1 MAKLSDKDLLILLKE
16 QNNKAFAQL
25 YQYHTV
31 FVHKHVFANSGDA
44 EDAKEVEQ
52 LVIIHLYEKLI
63 QGKFELNEGVKL
75 SSYLFAVAK
84 NIWLKKL
91 ALKGK
96 QATENFD
103 KFVDKGQKD
112 VDIENLFIPEGPKET
127 TIIECMELLNNDCQS
142 ILTKFYYEEKAMR
155 EIALEIAT
163 ISEENLR
170 KRKYKCIQKLKELY
184 NQKIM
189 VYG

>member
-16 QNNKAFAQL
+16 QNNNAFAQL
-25 YQYHTV
+25 YLYHTV
-31 FVHKHVFANSGDA
+31 FVHKLVLANSGDA
-44 EDAKEVEQ
+44 EDAKDVEQ
-52 LVIIHLYEKLI
+52 SVIIHLYEKLI

-91 ALKGK
+91 DLKGK
-96 QATENFD
+96 LPTENFD
-103 KFVDKGQKD
+103 KFVDKGQID

-127 TIIECMELLNNDCQS
+127 TIIDCLELLNNDCQS
-142 ILTKFYYEEKAMR
+142 ILTKYYYEEKAMR

-163 ISEENLR
+163 ITEENLR

>member
-31 FVHKHVFANSGDA
+31 FVHKLVLANSGDVN
-44 EDAKEVEQ
+44 DAKDLEQ

-63 QGKFELNEGVKL
+63 QGKFELKEGVKL

-103 KFVDKGQKD
+103 NFVDKGQKD

-142 ILTKFYYEEKAMR
+142 ILTKYYYEEKAMK
-155 EIALEIAT
+155 EIALEIVT
-163 ISEENLR
+163 ITEENLR

>member
-16 QNNKAFAQL
+16 QNNNAFAQL

-31 FVHKHVFANSGDA
+31 FVHKLVLDNSGDT
-44 EDAKEVEQ
+44 EDAKDLEQ
-52 LVIIHLYEKLI
+52 LVIIHLYEKLL

-96 QATENFD
+96 QATEDFD

-127 TIIECMELLNNDCQS
+127 TIIECLELLNNDCQS
-142 ILTKFYYEEKAMR
+142 ILTKYYYEEKAMR

>member
-16 QNNKAFAQL
+16 QNNNAFAQL

-31 FVHKHVFANSGDA
+31 FVHKHVLANSGDA
-44 EDAKEVEQ
+44 EDAKDVEQ
-52 LVIIHLYEKLI
+52 SVIIHLYEKLI

-75 SSYLFAVAK
+75 SSYLYAVAK

-91 ALKGK
+91 DLKNK
-96 QATENFD
+96 QPTEDFD
-103 KFVDKGQKD
+103 KYVDKGEKD

-127 TIIECMELLNNDCQS
+127 IIIDCLELLNNDCQS
-142 ILTKFYYEEKAMR
+142 ILTKYYYEEKAMR

-163 ISEENLR
+163 ITEENLR

>member
-16 QNNKAFAQL
+16 QNNTAFAQL

-31 FVHKHVFANSGDA
+31 FVHKHVLANSGDA
-44 EDAKEVEQ
+44 EDAKDVEQ
-52 LVIIHLYEKLI
+52 SVIIHLYEKLI

-75 SSYLFAVAK
+75 SSYLYAVAK

-91 ALKGK
+91 DLKNK
-96 QATENFD
+96 QPTEDFD
-103 KFVDKGQKD
+103 KHVDKGEKD

-127 TIIECMELLNNDCQS
+127 IIIDCLELLNNDCQS
-142 ILTKFYYEEKAMR
+142 ILTKYYYEEKAMR

-163 ISEENLR
+163 ITEENLR
-170 KRKYKCIQKLKELY
+170 KRKYKCIQKLKKLY

>member
-16 QNNKAFAQL
+16 QNNTAFAQL

-31 FVHKHVFANSGDA
+31 FVHKHVLANSGDA

-91 ALKGK
+91 DLKNK
-96 QATENFD
+96 QPTEDFD
-103 KFVDKGQKD
+103 KYVDKGQKD

-142 ILTKFYYEEKAMR
+142 ILTKYYYEEKAMR